1 MSPSAAR
8 KARIGEV
15 FSKKTEGFCKNQRRR
30 FGKFAENNPCGL
42 CRHPCPRGARTPPIA
57 LQTEGDIAVF
67 QIINYKAA
75 ILPIEQYAHIALTR
89 PQRETLLRN
98 PIASQHYKQI
108 KQALCIALNFY
119 L

>member
-42 CRHPCPRGARTPPIA
+42 CRHPYPREARTPPIRKQREIF
-57 LQTEGDIAVF
+57 LCFRLLTIGS
-67 QIINYKAA
+67 
-75 ILPIEQYAHIALTR
+75 ILPIEQYAYIALTR
-89 PQRETLLRN
+89 PQRETLLRS
-98 PIASQHYKQI
+98 PISSQLYKQI